1 MLIYLLKPKLF
12 VRKLAI
18 ILTVSTYA
26 FIMTACGGTSASKLE
41 GPEDAIAVFKQRC
54 MQCHGTEL
62 QGMMGPES
70 NLQKI
75 GAQLTKEQIISVIH
89 NGGERMPAI
98 NGISDEEVDKVAD
111 WLSTLK

>member
-1 MLIYLLKPKLF
+1 MLKSKLF

-26 FIMTACGGTSASKLE
+26 FIMTAWTSASKLE
-41 GPEDAIAVFKQRC
+41 GPEDAVAVFKQRC

-89 NGGERMPAI
+89 NGGKRMPAI
-98 NGISDEEVDKVAD
+98 NGISDEEADKVAD